1 MKISETTLP
10 FLEEDCLR
18 EFGGERGRA
27 LFQRTETLCRELA
40 EHEDDRG
47 SAAVRDH
54 LHRKLFPPMAYYQ
67 ALREAGFHQ
76 ERALEYVRRETRK
89 AAEAKREEM
98 RRMARLPF
106 AYAIYRLGVRRFMK
120 RNFPEEGWRTE
131 WVRCDGRELHFDL
144 YRCLYWD
151 VTQAHGC
158 PELCCVYC
166 ENDDVSFSGLLP
178 KIRFVRAGTLAKG
191 AACCDF
197 HFCRGK

>member
-1 MKISETTLP
+1 MNILAFESSCDET
-10 FLEEDCLR
+10 
-18 EFGGERGRA
+18 A
-27 LFQRTETLCRELA
+27 
-40 EHEDDRG
+40 
-47 SAAVRDH
+47 AAVVRDGRTVLSDAILSQADMH
-54 LHRKLFPPMAYYQ
+54 ALYGGVVPEIASRKHVEAIAGLSDQ

-131 WVRCDGRELHFDL
+131 WVRCDGREIHFDL